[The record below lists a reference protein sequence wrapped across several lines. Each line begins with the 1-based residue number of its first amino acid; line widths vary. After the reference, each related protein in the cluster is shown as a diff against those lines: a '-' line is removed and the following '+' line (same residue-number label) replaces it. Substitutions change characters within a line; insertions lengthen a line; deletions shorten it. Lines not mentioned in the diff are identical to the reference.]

1 MIATVYANDRDS
13 GERAAQMV
21 AASYGIADERPALAP
36 VIGKRIS

>member
-1 MIATVYANDRDS
+1 VHANDRDS